1 MNTPD
6 EILQQNAE
14 TYKEKNSDYGDSW
27 RLAGMT
33 LSLWLR
39 HAGMDEVTLPADE
52 GTWNSLGLF
61 TRRLDKMIRSFNAE
75 FVVDELNFES
85 TADAHED
92 ESTYAAM
99 AASLLRESETVE
111 FDNGSEIHRLA
122 GAEPNPKRL
131 MEAEPAQ
138 QPDDA
143 PRDENGDPVFIDPDD
158 IADAIDPAVTD
169 GGYVHVPDADPE
181 YEAAYRRLRAG
192 GDE

>member
-111 FDNGSEIHRLA
+111 YESDRA
-122 GAEPNPKRL
+122 
-131 MEAEPAQ
+131 
-138 QPDDA
+138 
-143 PRDENGDPVFIDPDD
+143 FIDPDD